1 MIETGKNIEYISS
14 DELRKE
20 RPNDKDNH
28 IAIFDE
34 MHRRTL
40 ASLNGGAD
48 VIYDSTNLET
58 KFRKKLFDKVKNDNK
73 NARVFAVFIH
83 KGVKNAMIQS
93 QGSIGR
99 DDVNNELI
107 AQMYQTMQLPI
118 IGVDCDAIIIP
129 GIKLVNNNYKLVESK
144 IFGKDNFDDFVEKVR
159 TVDAAL
165 VLKYNKEIK
174 GDKDEI

>member
-1 MIETGKNIEYISS
+1 
-14 DELRKE
+14 
-20 RPNDKDNH
+20 
-28 IAIFDE
+28 
-34 MHRRTL
+34 
-40 ASLNGGAD
+40 
-48 VIYDSTNLET
+48 
-58 KFRKKLFDKVKNDNK
+58 
-73 NARVFAVFIH
+73 
-83 KGVKNAMIQS
+83 MIQS

-129 GIKLVNNNYKLVESK
+129 EIKLVNNNYKLVESK
-144 IFGKDNFDDFVEKVR
+144 IFGKDNFDDFAEKVR